1 MPIETPSGTIQFLT
15 FHLDKETYAFD
26 IQKVK
31 EVIDV
36 TKITKVPRMPD
47 YLLGAINLRGSVVPV
62 IQLCGKFGLP
72 AGEKTVDTCIII
84 VETDLSGETIT
95 LGVMVDSI
103 KEVLTLEKSMI
114 DPPPRIG
121 MRINTGYIK
130 GIGKKGNDFII
141 LLDINR
147 LMSEE
152 ATLKNAETVT
162 EG

>member
-1 MPIETPSGTIQFLT
+1 
-15 FHLDKETYAFD
+15 
-26 IQKVK
+26 
-31 EVIDV
+31 
-36 TKITKVPRMPD
+36 
-47 YLLGAINLRGSVVPV
+47 VVPV
-62 IQLCGKFGLP
+62 IQLCRKFGLP

-84 VETDLSGETIT
+84 VETDLSGETIS

-103 KEVLTLEKSMI
+103 REVLTLEKTLI
-114 DPPPRIG
+114 EPTPRIG

-152 ATLKNAETVT
+152 AALKNAETVS

>member
-1 MPIETPSGTIQFLT
+1 MATDILTGSTQLLT
-15 FHLDKETYAFD
+15 FLLDKETYAFD

-36 TKITKVPRMPD
+36 TKITSVPRMPG
-47 YLLGAINLRGSVVPV
+47 YLLGAINLRGAVVPV
-62 IQLCGKFGLP
+62 INLCSKFDLP
-72 AGEKTVDTCIII
+72 VGQKTVDTCIIV
-84 VETDLSGETIT
+84 VETDLSGETII

-114 DPPPRIG
+114 EQTPRIG

-141 LLDINR
+141 ILDINR
-147 LMSEE
+147 LMTDE
-152 ATLKNAETVT
+152 ALLKTTETAT